1 MEPTKRQQ
9 VIFDFCKDYLQEYD
23 SFPTLRA
30 IAAGVGISK
39 KSGFAVLNSLKQLER
54 KGFIERATDKSG
66 GKLWRFSRAR

>member
-9 VIFDFCKDYLQEYD
+9 VIFDFCKEYLQEFD

-30 IAAGVGISK
+30 IAAGVGISQ

-54 KGFIERATDKSG
+54 KGYIEKVTDNSG
-66 GKLWRFSRAR
+66 GRLWRFSRAQ